1 MTRATK
7 SLSGGG
13 KDKFIKAVIAAE
25 QGVDPQA
32 AARLGEVLIN
42 AVAEVRVRREAWDT
56 YSKPGPGE
64 KGRKGAKARAA
75 AEAAAKQAPV
85 KPSAASAAA
94 AAAAPSQPFDPFAFS
109 AVAVLTRKGKDAL
122 AAELAKIGSADNL
135 KAIAT
140 AQHLAIDPAILE
152 IDSLRAALVV
162 ATERRIAER
171 RAAAG

>member
-13 KDKFIKAVIAAE
+13 KDKFFKAVIAAE

-75 AEAAAKQAPV
+75 AEAAAKQASV
-85 KPSAASAAA
+85 KPSA

-109 AVAVLTRKGKDAL
+109 AVAVLTRKGRDAL

>member
-13 KDKFIKAVIAAE
+13 KDKFFKAVIAAE
-25 QGVDPQA
+25 QGVDAQA
-32 AARLGEVLIN
+32 AARLGEALIN
-42 AVAEVRVRREAWDT
+42 AVAEVRVRREAWET
-56 YSKPGPGE
+56 YSKPAPGE

-75 AEAAAKQAPV
+75 AQAAAAKPAAP
-85 KPSAASAAA
+85 ASAEAQ
-94 AAAAPSQPFDPFAFS
+94 AAPKAFDPFAFS

-140 AQHLAIDPAILE
+140 AQHLAIDPAIDE
-152 IDSLRAALVV
+152 VEPLRAALVV